1 MTAPVYLVVF
11 RSRATEQFTAPPINW
26 RWVQKHSQTVHRTS
40 IGPKRLHPDTH
51 RLQIHWP
58 GIHITAERPQKS
70 GQGPQN
76 SSQHHQWIG
85 GGFQKHSHTVHG
97 TSIYQ
102 KDFSL
107 TPIDYK
113 SNDLE
118 YTLQQKD
125 LKKAVKGHGMAH
137 STTNKLEVGS
147 KTLTDCAQDIHWPNA
162 FHPDTH
168 RLQTHWPGI
177 HITAKRLQR
186 KKAPECRVLPKA

>member
-1 MTAPVYLVVF
+1 MTWNTHHSRKTSKK
-11 RSRATEQFTAPPINW
+11 RSRATEQFTAPPMNW
-26 RWVQKHSQTVHRTS
+26 RWLQKHSQ
-40 IGPKRLHPDTH
+40 
-51 RLQIHWP
+51 
-58 GIHITAERPQKS
+58 
-70 GQGPQN
+70 
-76 SSQHHQWIG
+76 
-85 GGFQKHSHTVHG
+85 TVHG

-147 KTLTDCAQDIHWPNA
+147 KTLTDCAQDIH
-162 FHPDTH
+162 
-168 RLQTHWPGI
+168 
-177 HITAKRLQR
+177 
-186 KKAPECRVLPKA
+186 

>member
-1 MTAPVYLVVF
+1 MT
-11 RSRATEQFTAPPINW
+11 
-26 RWVQKHSQTVHRTS
+26 HSTTNKLEVGSETLTDREYDLYW
-40 IGPKRLHPDTH
+40 PKRLHPDTH
-51 RLQIHWP
+51 RLQIQWP

-113 SNDLE
+113 STDLE
-118 YTLQQKD
+118 YTSQQKD